1 MHHELEEK
9 LNQALKML
17 QQAEESIRESNI
29 SYSVEMEDLMILK
42 ELVKEQTRHEN
53 SSHTTR

>member
-17 QQAEESIRESNI
+17 QQAEESIRENNI

>member
-9 LNQALKML
+9 IKNALKIL
-17 QQAEESIRESNI
+17 QQAEDSVREKSITYNVKI
-29 SYSVEMEDLMILK
+29 EDLMILK

-53 SSHTTR
+53 SSYTAR

>member
-17 QQAEESIRESNI
+17 QQAEESIREKNI

>member
-9 LNQALKML
+9 LKNALKML
-17 QQAEESIRESNI
+17 QQAEDSIREKNI
-29 SYSVEMEDLMILK
+29 TYSVEIEDLMILK

-53 SSHTTR
+53 SSHTAR